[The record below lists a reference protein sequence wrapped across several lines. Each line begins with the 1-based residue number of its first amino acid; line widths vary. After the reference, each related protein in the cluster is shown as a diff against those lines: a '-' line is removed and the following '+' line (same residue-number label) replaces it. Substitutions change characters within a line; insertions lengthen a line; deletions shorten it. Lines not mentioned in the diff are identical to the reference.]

1 MKKVCSRCL
10 KNHIQLDFK
19 QHGIISSR
27 TSTSLLQ
34 ILEQFKFLAYA
45 FNFRYMFIA
54 TPTPFYCKKKC
65 SIDNSIRRLLF
76 LKIVL
81 HSLFA
86 DAVYGFRHNSAY
98 ADPFWLIC
106 GGSICIKKTFFHSG
120 RDNFKSEVNTWA
132 WIGPA
137 HPGFS
142 VATWKFYKIEESF
155 SIRMLFPK
163 ISA

>member
-10 KNHIQLDFK
+10 KNHFQLDFK
-19 QHGIISSR
+19 QYGIISSR

-34 ILEQFKFLAYA
+34 VFEKFKSLAYV

-54 TPTPFYCKKKC
+54 RPPVLFKKKL
-65 SIDNSIRRLLF
+65 SIDNSVRRLLL

-86 DAVYGFRHNSAY
+86 DAIDGLRPNSAY

-106 GGSICIKKTFFHSG
+106 GGSICIIKTFFHSG
-120 RDNFKSEVNTWA
+120 RDNLSRKWIPGHKSVLHIKVSLLQSEN
-132 WIGPA
+132 IKK
-137 HPGFS
+137 S
-142 VATWKFYKIEESF
+142 KNQ
-155 SIRMLFPK
+155 
-163 ISA
+163 SAYGCYFRK